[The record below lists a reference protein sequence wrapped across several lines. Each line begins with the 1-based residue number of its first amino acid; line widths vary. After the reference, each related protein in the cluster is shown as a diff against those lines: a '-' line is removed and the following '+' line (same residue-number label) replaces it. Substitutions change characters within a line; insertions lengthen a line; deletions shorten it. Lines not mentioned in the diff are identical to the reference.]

1 MILSVIMKNDK
12 LNKIL
17 SDPVAYVL
25 IKVSQIFSA
34 VHIFCCSFITFVISK
49 IKGIEIDGMM
59 KCNGVPYLFR
69 VPLSEISIGK
79 NAIMNSSFKSNNIGV
94 LSRSRIT
101 TNRKYSKVV
110 IGNNVGMSSVTIS
123 AFEKIEIGDNT
134 LIGGNVLITDSDWH
148 PLSFADRHNDEKA
161 ITKPILIGNNVF
173 IGTRSIILKGSVIGD
188 NSVIGAGS
196 VVSGT
201 IPPNVIACG
210 NPCRVIR
217 SIEK

>member
-25 IKVSQIFSA
+25 IKVSQMFSA
-34 VHIFCCSFITFVISK
+34 IHIFCCSFITFVIAK
-49 IKGIEIDGMM
+49 IKGIKIDSIM

-148 PLSFADRHNDEKA
+148 PLSIVDRHNDKKA
-161 ITKPILIGNNVF
+161 VTKPVLIGNNVF
-173 IGTRSIILKGSVIGD
+173 VGTRSIILKGSVIGD

>member
-1 MILSVIMKNDK
+1 MILSVIMKNNK

-17 SDPVAYVL
+17 SDPVAYIL
-25 IKVSQIFSA
+25 IKISQMFSSIH
-34 VHIFCCSFITFVISK
+34 VFCCSFITFVIAK
-49 IKGIEIDGMM
+49 IKGIKIGGIM

-69 VPLSEISIGK
+69 VPLSEITIGK
-79 NAIMNSSFKSNNIGV
+79 NAIIKSSFKSNNVGI

-101 TNRKYSKVV
+101 TNRKYSKIV

-148 PLSFADRHNDEKA
+148 PLSIVDRNNDEKA
-161 ITKPILIGNNVF
+161 ITKPVLIGNNVF
-173 IGTRSIILKGSVIGD
+173 VGTRSIILKGSVIGN